1 MIKFRSLTLVFLLV
15 PSLINEHRINAGSMS
30 GGKIAGIAIASGV
43 VFAGLFK
50 IIFSTSW
57 ISNSNSTT
65 GEAVSVSQ
73 VANTG
78 QPPAVRVRYRPTQA
92 ERDAIY
98 EQSCKYYNSLSP
110 QAKAVF
116 DAQVQQVSYAVDSIY
131 DQLDLVG
138 GIPSVTGFQ
147 RQGLAGISS
156 NWIEG
161 YPDVLLSAKNFII
174 NVQSANAGLADST
187 DFSQLYNGN
196 MSGDSISTFNA
207 QVDAI
212 NGMIRVGVG
221 QGLQPSDIINMAK
234 NSDYLPDEF
243 SGSLLDAV
251 KLISQTVASNSSIN
265 ADMDPAQ
272 VKELVAAQQAKNAAG
287 PGGEPV
293 GGAPVS
299 GPSTGGAGDIASS
312 PSYKAAMSEYANLK
326 GTMSAEAYSQRLITD
341 NRASA
346 QSLSAVQ
353 DQIKA
358 LSENS
363 PELESLQTQ
372 EAQYQAEVQASND
385 AYRAATGEDMPV
397 E

>member
-1 MIKFRSLTLVFLLV
+1 MLVFLLI
-15 PSLINEHRINAGSMS
+15 PSLINEHRINADSMS
-30 GGKIAGIAIASGV
+30 GGKIAGISIAAAV

-65 GEAVSVSQ
+65 GEAVSVPQ
-73 VANTG
+73 VANPG
-78 QPPAVRVRYRPTQA
+78 QPPTTTRVRYVRYRPTQA
-92 ERDAIY
+92 ERNAIY
-98 EQSCKYYNSLSP
+98 EQSCEYYNSLSP

-116 DAQVQQVSYAVDSIY
+116 DAQVQKVSYAVDNIY

-251 KLISQTVASNSSIN
+251 KLISQTVASNSIIN
-265 ADMDPAQ
+265 ADMEPAQ
-272 VKELVAAQQAKNAAG
+272 VKELVAAQQVKNAAG

-346 QSLSAVQ
+346 QSLSEVQ

-385 AYRAATGEDMPV
+385 AYKDATGEDIPV